1 MEVMPIAPEIV
12 DHLAGSVTF
21 KMEVPV
27 APHAACGIPGYRCK
41 VYRALLNLEMD
52 RFSSALYKNDTL
64 LFPKSP
70 RLPGK

>member
-27 APHAACGIPGYRCK
+27 APHAVPGIHGYRCK
-41 VYRALLNLEMD
+41 VYRALLNLEMH
-52 RFSSALYKNDTL
+52 RFSNARFKNDTL
-64 LFPKSP
+64 LFPKVS
-70 RLPGK
+70 RFMQ

>member
-27 APHAACGIPGYRCK
+27 APHAAIPGYRGK